1 MLRENS
7 THQSLSQPMVSSM
20 AQLSPNSFPPVSIS
34 LEPLQRLGQNPQNPP
49 LGGNHDAFIRAERQ
63 AAVTSL
69 GQQALSGMNLQDLF
83 RITAEIIAQT
93 LRLPYARLWQV
104 LSDGSTLRQVAVVGA
119 LMPGRTVEVS
129 SFTQPWVQSLL
140 AVREPMLICRSC
152 EGPCDPRLMPMLP
165 RDDFNG
171 IGLLIHNSVATLGLL
186 EVYTPDP
193 ICFDLEAVQFLQNVV
208 EMLAIAIERK
218 QAESLLQTQSQIL
231 EQVASGTELCEVF
244 TGLCLQLEEQAPGSM
259 CSIMLLNESGTQ
271 MEAIA
276 APNMPEDWRS
286 AMEEIKLLEEPVGAC
301 ALALREGS
309 AVISEDV
316 AQDETWGRLQE
327 FALVRGVRSLWATPF
342 FSQAGDILGVFAI
355 AHTVP
360 CAPTMFHQQLIRAAT
375 HLATLASQSR
385 HTEEQ
390 LKRQALYDPLTGLL
404 NRTYFMTQ
412 LRQRL
417 ETPEN
422 LFAVLFLDV
431 DHFKLVNDSLGHN
444 AGDQLLIQMAQRL
457 RPCIRKTDIFAR
469 LGGDEFSILLD
480 GVKTVQQAQ
489 SIADQIKAVL
499 SLPFQIEDR
508 QVFASV
514 SVGIAHSDN
523 LYEHPEDILRDADIA
538 MYQAKSQGR
547 SQSATFD
554 KTMHDTIMS
563 RLQTETELRRVVE
576 QLFLDGSS
584 QLRLYYQPIISLTTG
599 RIVGFEA
606 LIRWMHPERGIVS
619 PMEFIPVAEETGLIV
634 PIGQWIVQE
643 ACEQLQYWQHK
654 LEMPELVVSVN
665 VSGRQFVQSDFLPT
679 IRQILS
685 FTGLPPACLKLE
697 ITESVL
703 METAAKVMDRLEQLQ
718 EMGIQLSLDDFG
730 TGYSSLS
737 YLHRFPINT
746 LKIDRSFINILTPE
760 QDQVVKAIVALA
772 HGLKMDA
779 VAEGIETQEQLNQL
793 RDLGCEFGQGFL
805 FSPPVPSDQAE
816 HLLLNQPKWIK

>member
-7 THQSLSQPMVSSM
+7 TPQPLSQAVSS
-20 AQLSPNSFPPVSIS
+20 ATVQLSPNSFLAVSTTLETPPHII
-34 LEPLQRLGQNPQNPP
+34 PP
-49 LGGNHDAFIRAERQ
+49 TSGVIIRAERQ
-63 AAVTSL
+63 AAVTHL
-69 GQQALSGMNLQDLF
+69 GQQALSGMSLQELF
-83 RITAEIIAQT
+83 RTTAQMIAQI
-93 LRLPYARLWQV
+93 LQVPYVRLWQV
-104 LSDGSTLRQVAVVGA
+104 LSDGSTLRQMSIVGA
-119 LMPGRTVEVS
+119 LMPGRTVEVTA
-129 SFTQPWVQSLL
+129 FTQPWVADLL
-140 AVREPMLICRSC
+140 AVREPMMICRSC
-152 EGPCDPRLMPMLP
+152 DGPCDPRLMPMLP

-171 IGLLIHNSVATLGLL
+171 VGLLIHHGASPLGLL
-186 EVYTPDP
+186 EVYTPDA
-193 ICFDLEAVQFLQNVV
+193 ICFDAEAVQFLQSVV
-208 EMLAIAIERK
+208 QMLAIAIERK

-244 TGLCLQLEEQAPGSM
+244 TGLCLQLEEQAPGSI
-259 CSIMLLNESGTQ
+259 CSIMLLNETGDR
-271 MEAIA
+271 MEAVA
-276 APNMPEDWRS
+276 LPNMPEDWQV
-286 AMEEIKLLEEPVGAC
+286 AMEDINLLENPIGSC
-301 ALALREGS
+301 AMALKEGQ
-309 AVISEDV
+309 AVFSEDI
-316 AQDETWGRLQE
+316 AQDDQWGHLQE
-327 FALVRGVRSLWATPF
+327 FALVRGIRSLWATPF

-355 AHTVP
+355 AHSVP
-360 CAPTMFHQQLIRAAT
+360 CGPTQFHHQLIRAAT
-375 HLATLASQSR
+375 HLATLSAQSR

-412 LRQRL
+412 LRHRL

-422 LFAVLFLDV
+422 LFAILFLDV

-489 SIADQIKAVL
+489 TIADQIKAVL
-499 SLPFQIEDR
+499 SLPFQIGDR
-508 QVFASV
+508 SVFASV

-554 KTMHDTIMS
+554 KTMHDSIMS

-606 LIRWMHPERGIVS
+606 LIRWLHPERGLVS
-619 PMEFIPVAEETGLIV
+619 PLEFIPVAEETGLIV

-654 LEMPELVVSVN
+654 LDMPDLVVSVN
-665 VSGRQFVQSDFLPT
+665 VSGRQFVQADFLPT

-703 METAAKVMDRLEQLQ
+703 METVAKVMDRLEQLR

-746 LKIDRSFINILTPE
+746 LKIDRSFINILTPD
-760 QDQVVKAIVALA
+760 QDHVVKAIVALA

-779 VAEGIETQEQLNQL
+779 VAEGIETQEQLKQL

-816 HLLLNQPKWIK
+816 HLLLNQPKWVK

>member
-1 MLRENS
+1 M
-7 THQSLSQPMVSSM
+7 
-20 AQLSPNSFPPVSIS
+20 
-34 LEPLQRLGQNPQNPP
+34 
-49 LGGNHDAFIRAERQ
+49 RAERQ
-63 AAVTSL
+63 AAVTLL
-69 GQQALSGMNLQDLF
+69 GQQALSGVSLQDLF
-83 RITAEIIAQT
+83 AATAQMITQT
-93 LRLPYARLWQV
+93 LQLPYARLWQL
-104 LSDGSTLRQVAVVGA
+104 LSDGNTLRQMAIVGA
-119 LMPGRTVEVS
+119 LIPGRTVEVS
-129 SFTQPWVQSLL
+129 GFTQPWVKELL
-140 AVREPMLICRSC
+140 AVRDPMVIDRS
-152 EGPCDPRLMPMLP
+152 GQRPTDRRLMPMLP

-171 IGLLIHNSVATLGLL
+171 LGLLIHSATSTLGLL
-186 EVYTPDP
+186 EIYTPDP
-193 ICFDLEAVQFLQNVV
+193 IVFDAEILQFLQNVV
-208 EMLAIAIERK
+208 QTLAIAIERK
-218 QAESLLQTQSQIL
+218 QAENLLQTQSQIL
-231 EQVASGTELCEVF
+231 EQVASGADLAEVF
-244 TGLCLQLEEQAPGSM
+244 TGLCLQIEELAVGSF
-259 CSIMLLNESGTQ
+259 CSIMLLDETGKRMQ
-271 MEAIA
+271 AIA
-276 APNMPEDWRS
+276 APNMPEDWRT
-286 AMEEIKLLEEPVGAC
+286 AMEEIHLDSPEGTC
-301 ALALREGS
+301 AQALNEGK
-309 AVISEDV
+309 AVVCVDI
-316 AQDETWGRLQE
+316 AQDRSWGTLQAFSVE
-327 FALVRGVRSLWATPF
+327 QGIRSIWSTPF
-342 FSQAGDILGVFAI
+342 FSQDGDILGTFSI
-355 AHTVP
+355 AHSIP
-360 CAPTMFHQQLIRAAT
+360 CEPTAFHHQLIRGAT
-375 HLATLASQSR
+375 HLATLAAQSR

-404 NRTYFMTQ
+404 NRSYFMTQ

-417 ETPEN
+417 ETPEQ

-499 SLPFQIEDR
+499 SHPFQIEDR

-523 LYEHPEDILRDADIA
+523 LYHHPEDILRDADIA

-554 KTMHDTIMS
+554 KTMHDSIMS
-563 RLQTETELRRVVE
+563 RLQMETELRRVVE

-584 QLRLYYQPIISLTTG
+584 QLRLYYQPIISLSTG
-599 RIVGFEA
+599 KIVGFEA
-606 LIRWMHPERGIVS
+606 LIRWMHPERGLVS

-643 ACEQLQYWQHK
+643 ACEQLQRWQHK
-654 LEMPELVVSVN
+654 LDMPELVISVN

-679 IRQILS
+679 IRQILQ
-685 FTGLPPACLKLE
+685 FTELPAECLKLE

-703 METAAKVMDRLEQLQ
+703 METAAKVMDRLEHLR

-746 LKIDRSFINILTPE
+746 LKIDRSFVNHLTPG

-779 VAEGIETQEQLNQL
+779 VAEGIETQTQLEQL
-793 RDLGCEFGQGFL
+793 RDLGCEYGQGYL
-805 FSPPVPSDQAE
+805 FSPPVPGDKAE
-816 HLLLNQPKWIK
+816 FLLQNQPQWIK